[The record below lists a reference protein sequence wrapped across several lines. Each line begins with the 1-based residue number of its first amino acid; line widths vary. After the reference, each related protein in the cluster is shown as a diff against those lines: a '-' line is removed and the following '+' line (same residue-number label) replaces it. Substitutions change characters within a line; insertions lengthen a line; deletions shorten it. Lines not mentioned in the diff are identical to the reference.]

1 MDWDSLFNEF
11 CQTSLS
17 VTKFLIQKGID
28 PKSGNSKQHTKGW
41 STKRAQIKH
50 QISEKTQEKYIE
62 KTSTEKAKEMVTI
75 ESVAK
80 YLLDKIQELSID
92 NTRDLKSLSSALKD
106 LHDVTQEKEEV
117 VVEEEANDSILQQ
130 IKGMLNEKNSKD

>member
-1 MDWDSLFNEF
+1 MTVTEF
-11 CQTSLS
+11 L
-17 VTKFLIQKGID
+17 
-28 PKSGNSKQHTKGW
+28 NSKNIKRSGYVNEQTNGW
-41 STKRAQIKH
+41 SKKRGKIREK
-50 QISEKTQEKYIE
+50 INKKTQDKYIE

-130 IKGMLNEKNSKD
+130 IKGMLNEKNNKD

>member
-1 MDWDSLFNEF
+1 
-11 CQTSLS
+11 
-17 VTKFLIQKGID
+17 
-28 PKSGNSKQHTKGW
+28 
-41 STKRAQIKH
+41 
-50 QISEKTQEKYIE
+50 
-62 KTSTEKAKEMVTI
+62 MVTI

-117 VVEEEANDSILQQ
+117 VVEEEANDSILKQ

>member
-1 MDWDSLFNEF
+1 MNWDALEEEFN
-11 CQTSLS
+11 QTNLS
-17 VTKFLIQKGID
+17 VAKFFENKGYDAHSGYIQK
-28 PKSGNSKQHTKGW
+28 HTKGW
-41 STKRAQIKH
+41 ARKRASIRRKIK
-50 QISEKTQEKYIE
+50 EKAQDKYIE
-62 KTSTEKAKEMVTI
+62 KASTEKAKEMVTI

-130 IKGMLNEKNSKD
+130 IKGMLNEKNNKD